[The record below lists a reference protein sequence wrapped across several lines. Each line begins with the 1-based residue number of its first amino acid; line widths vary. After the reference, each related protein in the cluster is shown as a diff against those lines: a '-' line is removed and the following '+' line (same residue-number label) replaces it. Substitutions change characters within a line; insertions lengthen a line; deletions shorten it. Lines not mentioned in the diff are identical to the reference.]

1 MALWM
6 VRSGRRGEGDELAL
20 TRGLVGIGWPEV
32 GDLSGVTNAEQL
44 RDHLGPSYP
53 DAKVTTIANWV
64 GQIDAF
70 QRRMAEGDLV
80 ALPLKGTPAVAF
92 GRVTGPYRYVPD
104 APESMRHQRSVAWI
118 REDVP
123 RESIDQDI
131 LFSLGAF
138 LTVCRI
144 QRNDA
149 EVRVRAL
156 LDGSPTTR
164 GPFPADPAVEQ
175 PASDVIR
182 QPDADLFDLSR
193 DQIRRRIG
201 ARFSGHELPRLIGAV
216 LEAEGMYVHVSPA
229 GPDGGV
235 DILAG
240 EGEMGFDGVGLAVQV
255 KSGGVVVDAPTLRE
269 LQGVMANFGATR
281 GLMVSWG
288 GYTKNARAEARRL
301 FFQLRLWD
309 ADDVISRVEAV
320 YDRLPQEIQAE
331 LPLRRIW
338 TLVPDEDS

>member
-1 MALWM
+1 M
-6 VRSGRRGEGDELAL
+6 
-20 TRGLVGIGWPEV
+20 
-32 GDLSGVTNAEQL
+32 
-44 RDHLGPSYP
+44 
-53 DAKVTTIANWV
+53 
-64 GQIDAF
+64 
-70 QRRMAEGDLV
+70 
-80 ALPLKGTPAVAF
+80 
-92 GRVTGPYRYVPD
+92 
-104 APESMRHQRSVAWI
+104 
-118 REDVP
+118 
-123 RESIDQDI
+123 
-131 LFSLGAF
+131 
-138 LTVCRI
+138 
-144 QRNDA
+144 
-149 EVRVRAL
+149 
-156 LDGSPTTR
+156 
-164 GPFPADPAVEQ
+164 
-175 PASDVIR
+175 
-182 QPDADLFDLSR
+182 
-193 DQIRRRIG
+193 
-201 ARFSGHELPRLIGAV
+201 
-216 LEAEGMYVHVSPA
+216 HVSPA